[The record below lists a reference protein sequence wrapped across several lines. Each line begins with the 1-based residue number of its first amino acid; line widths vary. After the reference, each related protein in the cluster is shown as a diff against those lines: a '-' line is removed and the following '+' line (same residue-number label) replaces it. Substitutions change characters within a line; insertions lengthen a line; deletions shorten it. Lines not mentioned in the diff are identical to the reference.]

1 MFVYCF
7 SELMWHFAALSE
19 KKNDVSF
26 SKLSKRFLSIKL
38 HFYAIIVD
46 VQYLE
51 YPLSRTITMSSFLFG
66 HISNLINLP
75 YKSARYLELHY
86 LELSPCRKIFSVPS
100 VIFGLFPIR
109 HLEHS
114 NEVFE
119 WIILFLSGI
128 RMLITALT
136 KLCSEVC
143 SFFFSTSF
151 RKQYFLS

>member
-7 SELMWHFAALSE
+7 SELMWHFVALSE

-26 SKLSKRFLSIKL
+26 SKLNKRFLSIKL

-75 YKSARYLELHY
+75 YKSARYLEL
-86 LELSPCRKIFSVPS
+86 SPCRKIFSVPS

-119 WIILFLSGI
+119 WIILFLLGI